1 MKSLHLFY
9 KGVLFLFILSGC
21 GKTLTD
27 TNINPN
33 TLLAEQ
39 VNPAFIMSQVISSS
53 AMTMALTEFAG
64 NTTQCV
70 LPAAM
75 QYVQQDFSG
84 IAITN
89 TFGWKSGDW
98 AYRQFYLAL
107 SNSAYLE
114 KRAAGTADS
123 AFFRGIALIM
133 KSYWFGYYTSS
144 WGDIP
149 FSQAMRGTEGVLKPA
164 FDKQQDVFKGILNDL
179 EMANTTLKK
188 ATSVTTFTQSA
199 DILFKGNVQKW
210 RAFANSLH
218 IRFLMRLSEKTNDMQ
233 AIGVD
238 VKSEFKKIVADPA
251 NYPLIVNSSDNAA
264 VYFPGTSALDSWPLG
279 PFNQPDPSVYYRL
292 KPGAPIINFLK
303 NSHDPRLTVWFKPV
317 DVPTI
322 IRDAGADEVIMKDT
336 DGKVKRFL
344 RTFQEGVDTSLYV
357 GLKVALPNPD
367 TYNKKTPAAV
377 NTVKTLD
384 PAIYTAGAAN
394 PFVSYLANMFRD
406 NANANLPVVFISASE
421 VNFTLAEAA
430 VRGWIPGTAVDYY
443 TKGISTSFNQ
453 YGISDGDKKVYNPEN
468 HQIEA
473 FDQNAFLTN
482 AATAFKAAP
491 DKILPIMEQVW
502 VADFTSVEAWFN
514 WRRTGYPNLGKN
526 IVSGPQ
532 GEKIPVRFFYGANE
546 KNFNGD
552 NVNVAIQNLQPA
564 VDDQWSKMWL
574 IQGTGKPW

>member
-9 KGVLFLFILSGC
+9 KGILFLFVLSGC

-39 VNPAFIMSQVISSS
+39 VNPAFIMSQVVSSS
-53 AMTMALTEFAG
+53 TMTMALTEFAG

-70 LPAAM
+70 LPSAM

-107 SNSAYLE
+107 SNAAYLE

-123 AFFRGIALIM
+123 AFFRGVALVM
-133 KSYWFGYYTSS
+133 KSYWFGYYTSG

-149 FSQAMRGTEGVLKPA
+149 FSQAMKGTEGVLKPV

-188 ATSVTTFTQSA
+188 ATSVTPFTQSA

-238 VKSEFKKIVADPA
+238 VKSEFKKVVTDPA

-303 NSHDPRLTVWFKPV
+303 NNHDPRLTVWFRPV

-344 RTFQEGVDTSLYV
+344 KTYQEGVDTSMYV

-394 PFVSYLANMFRD
+394 PFVSYMANMFRD
-406 NANANLPVVFISASE
+406 NTNANLPVVFISASE

-430 VRGWIPGTAVDYY
+430 VRGWIPGSAVDYY
-443 TKGISTSFNQ
+443 TQGIRSSFNQ
-453 YGISDGDKKVYNPEN
+453 YKISDGDNKVYNPQN

-473 FDQNAFLTN
+473 FDLNGYLAK
-482 AATAFKAAP
+482 AATAFKDAP

-502 VADFTSVEAWFN
+502 ASNFTSVEAWFN

-552 NVNVAIQNLQPA
+552 NVNAAIQNLQPA
-564 VDDQWSKMWL
+564 IDDQWSKMWL

>member
-89 TFGWKSGDW
+89 TFGWKSGYF

-149 FSQAMRGTEGVLKPA
+149 FSEAMRGTEGVLKPA

-322 IRDAGADEVIMKDT
+322 IRDAGADEVIVKDT

-344 RTFQEGVDTSLYV
+344 RTYQEGVDTSLYV

-421 VNFTLAEAA
+421 VNLTLAEAA
-430 VRGWIPGTAVDYY
+430 VRGWISGSAVDYY

-526 IVSGPQ
+526 IVSSPQ